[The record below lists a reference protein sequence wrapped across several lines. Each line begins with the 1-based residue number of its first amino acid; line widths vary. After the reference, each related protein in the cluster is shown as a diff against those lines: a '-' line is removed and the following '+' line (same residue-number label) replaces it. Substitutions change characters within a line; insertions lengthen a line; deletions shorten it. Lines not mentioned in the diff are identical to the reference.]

1 MIIETIPVG
10 PLQVNCYILGCE
22 ESREGIVIDAGGNV
36 KRLFSKIKALNL
48 RIMYLV
54 NTHGHFD
61 HVGGNRAFLETTGG
75 TFLIHKKDAFFLSM
89 AMEEGKNFG
98 VRVENSPEPNAFLVD
113 EMTITFGRQ
122 TLRVIHTPGHS
133 PGGCCF
139 YSEVANAVF
148 TGDTIFNGSVGR
160 IDLPGGSMETL
171 IESISERLAVL
182 PEDTKVYP
190 GHGPSTTIA
199 IERYSNPFLRRKR

>member
-10 PLQVNCYILGCE
+10 PLQVNCYILWCE

-36 KRLFSKIKALNL
+36 ERLFSKIEELNL
-48 RIMYLV
+48 SVTRLV

-61 HVGGNRAFLETTGG
+61 HVGGNRAFLETTGA

-89 AMEEGKNFG
+89 AMEEGKSFG
-98 VRVENSPEPNAFLVD
+98 VQVENSPEPNAFLVD
-113 EMTITFGRQ
+113 NMIITFGKQ
-122 TLRVIHTPGHS
+122 ELRVIHTPGHS

-139 YSEVANAVF
+139 YSETSNVLF
-148 TGDTIFNGSVGR
+148 SGDTLFNGSVGR
-160 IDLPGGSMETL
+160 IDFPGGSMEML
-171 IESISERLAVL
+171 VESINKRLAVL

-190 GHGPSTTIA
+190 GHGSSTTIA